1 MISYNNK
8 KKKNYF
14 FFIPFFLVLS
24 SNEVQATIASDLQ
37 KRKYTHAHNMK
48 TNKHSFSI
56 SKGNKSLDNNRKKR
70 KYHTSVDKENN
81 IDRLQSSPEHKKLLT
96 RLSVKKESNDVY
108 KRLFEK
114 NFKDKEEKIQDN
126 KTMIQKVDE
135 RLKQII
141 DDYNKM
147 LPQGKKFMF
156 I

>member
-1 MISYNNK
+1 MISYN
-8 KKKNYF
+8 KNYF

-24 SNEVQATIASDLQ
+24 INEVQATIASDLQ
-37 KRKYTHAHNMK
+37 KRKYTNAHNMK

-81 IDRLQSSPEHKKLLT
+81 IDRLQSSPEYKNFLT
-96 RLSVKKESNDVY
+96 RLSVKKKDSTNIY
-108 KRLFEK
+108 KKLFEEEFNNRK
-114 NFKDKEEKIQDN
+114 EKIQDN